1 MRILSIFL
9 SILCNAPN
17 LFAQLPQVA
26 TGRIERFEQFPSQ
39 YVTPRTVDVWLPDH
53 YDPKAHYEV
62 LYMHDGQM
70 LFDSTTTWN
79 KQEWKV
85 DEWMDYFYGKQRL
98 RPCIVVGIWNGG
110 KTRHADYFPQKPFE
124 ALTPAQK
131 EAIHTAARSNGVSVF
146 GDYEIR
152 SDAYLKFLVE
162 ELKPF
167 IDKRFATRKGR
178 RHTFI
183 AGSSM
188 GGLISLYA
196 LCEYPKVFGGAACL
210 STHWP
215 GIFSMEG
222 NPFPEAML
230 QYMRQHLPAPRK
242 HRLYFDCGDQT
253 LDALYPPLQQKA
265 DTVLR
270 KRGFSAR
277 NWQTRFFPGDDHS
290 EKAWSRRLDQP
301 LWFLL
306 GQ

>member
-1 MRILSIFL
+1 MAARISAVCASGSQHARTALPAAAHVPPASSLSGVGA
-9 SILCNAPN
+9 APS
-17 LFAQLPQVA
+17 AECHAAGTGAPRSACQVA
-26 TGRIERFEQFPSQ
+26 SASRNCRVARWRASI
-39 YVTPRTVDVWLPDH
+39 VW
-53 YDPKAHYEV
+53 
-62 LYMHDGQM
+62 
-70 LFDSTTTWN
+70 
-79 KQEWKV
+79 
-85 DEWMDYFYGKQRL
+85 
-98 RPCIVVGIWNGG
+98 
-110 KTRHADYFPQKPFE
+110 
-124 ALTPAQK
+124 PAMCGV
-131 EAIHTAARSNGVSVF
+131 AIHAAARSNGASVF

-222 NPFPEAML
+222 NPFPEAMF

-265 DTVLR
+265 DAVLR